1 MDSSTLPSGSSDELD
16 SKSVQLS
23 RAAATHPTEGF
34 AKAEPV
40 GIDECYDTS
49 NARRGIALIINQV
62 HFSSM
67 AVRDGSNKDRTDIS
81 TALQR
86 IGFEV
91 RVMDDPNRKQL
102 LSTLKQLAGEDH
114 SHSDCLVVV
123 VMTHGKENNLL
134 YASDRSYEANRLW
147 EPFIGDACPSLI
159 GKPKLFF
166 VQACRGKKL
175 DEGVIQATISID
187 SVDTQSS
194 PGSMRYVIPAMA
206 DLLVMYSTYDGHY
219 SWRNPSKGSWFI
231 QALCVELG
239 ASAHCK
245 ELLHILTAVSR
256 RVAFHYQSNVPDN
269 AKIDAKKQMPCMVSM
284 LTKLLYLTPKK

>member
-1 MDSSTLPSGSSDELD
+1 
-16 SKSVQLS
+16 
-23 RAAATHPTEGF
+23 
-34 AKAEPV
+34 

-62 HFSSM
+62 IFSSM
-67 AVRDGSNKDRTDIS
+67 AVRVGSSKDRTDIS
-81 TALQR
+81 TVLQR

-102 LSTLKQLAGEDH
+102 LSALKQLAGEDH

-134 YASDRSYEANRLW
+134 YASDKSYEANQLW

-231 QALCVELG
+231 QSLCAELG

-256 RVAFHYQSNVPDN
+256 RVACKEADALYGVHVNQAALFE
-269 AKIDAKKQMPCMVSM
+269 AKKIGE
-284 LTKLLYLTPKK
+284 TP